1 MINQQKIDE
10 VILRIKEKFDPEKII
25 LFGSCAGQNQSA
37 ESDLDLL
44 IVKETKLPFHQ
55 RSNEIRYHLLGLKI
69 PMDILVY
76 TRKEFDTEKEV
87 RFSFLHGALKN
98 SIVLYERKS

>member
-10 VILRIKEKFDPEKII
+10 VVSRITKRFDPEKII
-25 LFGSCAGQNQSA
+25 LFGSHASQNQTSD
-37 ESDLDLL
+37 SDLDLL
-44 IVKETKLPFHQ
+44 IVKETKLPVHQ

-76 TRKEFDTEKEV
+76 TSDEFDKEKNV
-87 RFSFLHGALKN
+87 RFSFLNGALKN
-98 SIVLYERKS
+98 SIVLYERTN